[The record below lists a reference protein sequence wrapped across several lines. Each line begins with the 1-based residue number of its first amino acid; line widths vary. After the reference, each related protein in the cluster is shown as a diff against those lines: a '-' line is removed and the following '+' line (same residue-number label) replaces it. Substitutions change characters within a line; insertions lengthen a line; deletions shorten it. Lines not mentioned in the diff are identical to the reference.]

1 MNKRQK
7 KKNHR
12 KFFKYLSVI
21 EGIENVP
28 KGNLNKIIPKKINP
42 CSFSKE
48 VEKDEDQL
56 KI

>member
-1 MNKRQK
+1 MKKRQK

-21 EGIENVP
+21 EGIDNVP
-28 KGNLNKIIPKKINP
+28 KGNLNEIVPKPIKP
-42 CSFSKE
+42 CSFAKE
-48 VEKDEDQL
+48 VEKDVHQL